1 MPATDGM
8 WVPRSELKIQCCHM
22 ARGWRLQIPLCQT
35 HRLGWAAILQGCG
48 APQQMPTYQAPSA
61 RPCLPLLAEVGT
73 VPRAEGASLSEA
85 GRATPV
91 HSCAEPMW
99 QAGAAEDR
107 PLDPS
112 TSQAQQ
118 GRGDRREQ
126 GPGSS
131 TGPQV
136 SGASHQLDLGS
147 HGCSSGC
154 LTGPPGR
161 WQEGE

>member
-1 MPATDGM
+1 M
-8 WVPRSELKIQCCHM
+8 
-22 ARGWRLQIPLCQT
+22 
-35 HRLGWAAILQGCG
+35 GCG
-48 APQQMPTYQAPSA
+48 SQGQSSKSNVATWLEAGDCKFHSVKLTVWAGPQSFRAVGLLSRCLRMYQPPSA

-73 VPRAEGASLSEA
+73 VPRTEGASLSEA

-118 GRGDRREQ
+118 GRGDRRDQ

-147 HGCSSGC
+147 HSCSSGC